1 MSRCQIKTVM
11 KDGHLIIDLSGHIDE
26 NFLQAVQAVPE
37 SKSYIFNLRA
47 LTSIN
52 SSGIREWIKYAQ
64 KIKNSQVILVECPKP
79 FIDQASMV
87 EGFLPSTFRVA
98 SFYVPYYCE
107 DADEEKLVLYQ
118 FGKDYTAEAINI
130 PNEIKDEKGQ
140 AFEIDIVPSK
150 YFKFLKG

>member
-1 MSRCQIKTVM
+1 MSRCQIKTVL
-11 KDGHLIIDLSGHIDE
+11 KDGHLIVDIQGHIDE
-26 NFLQAVQAVPE
+26 NFLQAVQTVPE
-37 SKSYIFNLRA
+37 SKSYIFNLKN

-64 KIKNSQVILVECPKP
+64 KIKNAQVILVECPKP

-87 EGFLPSTFRVA
+87 EGFLPSSFRVA

-107 DADEEKLVLYQ
+107 DTDEEKLVLYQ
-118 FGKDYTAEAINI
+118 FGKDYSKEANNI
-130 PNEIKDEKGQ
+130 PNEIKDENGNT
-140 AFEIDIVPSK
+140 FEIDVVPVK